1 MKLLALLSFEQKSTE
16 KVELGSRKRL
26 LYYLAKSNLKKNL
39 AKEISIVQ
47 DIDSNTLSILTFRLK
62 RFFFQKIS
70 ATSSALQHFIF
81 SICFM
86 QACKSISCFNN
97 VFACDVR
104 ILSIQQPINWL
115 SRINK

>member
-62 RFFFQKIS
+62 RFFSRKLAQ
-70 ATSSALQHFIF
+70 LHLP
-81 SICFM
+81 C
-86 QACKSISCFNN
+86 N
-97 VFACDVR
+97 
-104 ILSIQQPINWL
+104 ILSFRFVSCRHANP
-115 SRINK
+115 